1 MMNPTL
7 RRLGKTGQWRWAP
20 IATLTS
26 SSLVRTRAQLER
38 GAHSMKSPTDL
49 LFTRDGTFA
58 GLRGRN
64 LSPRRQWRPSLP
76 QETVLRG
83 RLCESDFACDC
94 AASST
99 SRGRAGRVSRKS
111 RYSQQRRKGLHH
123 RLDHTRC
130 CFELP
135 RTREPGSPL
144 EWQRKIPHTRN
155 RGRVT
160 ANDNLRG

>member
-1 MMNPTL
+1 MINPTF

-38 GAHSMKSPTDL
+38 RERSMRSPTDL

-64 LSPRRQWRPSLP
+64 LSPRRQWRPILH
-76 QETVLRG
+76 QETVRRG

-99 SRGRAGRVSRKS
+99 SRGRAGRVSRKN
-111 RYSQQRRKGLHH
+111 RYSQQRRKVYTIGLTI
-123 RLDHTRC
+123 LVVSSS
-130 CFELP
+130 LV
-135 RTREPGSPL
+135 
-144 EWQRKIPHTRN
+144 
-155 RGRVT
+155 RGRPHHPSSGNAKSYT
-160 ANDNLRG
+160 RAIAAG

>member
-1 MMNPTL
+1 MMYFTL

-49 LFTRDGTFA
+49 LFTREGTSA

-64 LSPRRQWRPSLP
+64 LSHRRQWRPSLL

-83 RLCESDFACDC
+83 RLCESDC

-111 RYSQQRRKGLHH
+111 RYSRQRRKVYTIGLTI
-123 RLDHTRC
+123 LVPVSSS
-130 CFELP
+130 LV
-135 RTREPGSPL
+135 
-144 EWQRKIPHTRN
+144 
-155 RGRVT
+155 RGRSHHPSSGN
-160 ANDNLRG
+160 AKSYARAIAAG

>member
-1 MMNPTL
+1 MINPTF

-26 SSLVRTRAQLER
+26 SSLGRTRAQVER
-38 GAHSMKSPTDL
+38 RAYTIKSPTDL
-49 LFTRDGTFA
+49 LFTSDGTFA
-58 GLRGRN
+58 GLRGPN

-111 RYSQQRRKGLHH
+111 RYSQQRRKAYTIGLTT
-123 RLDHTRC
+123 LAAVSSS
-130 CFELP
+130 LV
-135 RTREPGSPL
+135 
-144 EWQRKIPHTRN
+144 
-155 RGRVT
+155 RGRPYHPSSGN
-160 ANDNLRG
+160 AKSYARAIAAG

>member
-20 IATLTS
+20 RATLTS

-38 GAHSMKSPTDL
+38 RAHIATDL

-76 QETVLRG
+76 QETVVRG
-83 RLCESDFACDC
+83 RLCESDFACEC
-94 AASST
+94 AAPST
-99 SRGRAGRVSRKS
+99 GRGRAGRVSRKS
-111 RYSQQRRKGLHH
+111 RYSQQRRKAYTIGLTT
-123 RLDHTRC
+123 LAAVSTS
-130 CFELP
+130 LV
-135 RTREPGSPL
+135 
-144 EWQRKIPHTRN
+144 
-155 RGRVT
+155 RGRPYHPSSGN
-160 ANDNLRG
+160 AKSYARAIAAG

>member
-1 MMNPTL
+1 MIDPTF
-7 RRLGKTGQWRWAP
+7 RQLGKTGQWRWAP

-111 RYSQQRRKGLHH
+111 RYSQQRRKVYTIGLTI
-123 RLDHTRC
+123 LVAVSSS
-130 CFELP
+130 LV
-135 RTREPGSPL
+135 
-144 EWQRKIPHTRN
+144 
-155 RGRVT
+155 RGRPHHPSSGN
-160 ANDNLRG
+160 AKSYARAIAAG

>member
-1 MMNPTL
+1 MNPTL

-38 GAHSMKSPTDL
+38 RAHSMKSPTDL

-111 RYSQQRRKGLHH
+111 RYSQQRRKVYTIGLTI
-123 RLDHTRC
+123 LVAVSSS
-130 CFELP
+130 LV
-135 RTREPGSPL
+135 
-144 EWQRKIPHTRN
+144 
-155 RGRVT
+155 RGRPHHPSSGN
-160 ANDNLRG
+160 AKSYARAIAAG